1 MTSSGLT
8 GQGVEAIWEKISDHR
23 ALMIAAGD
31 WESRRSDQKVRW
43 MWALIEDRLI
53 HRLRED
59 PKIAAT
65 IGDLEKH
72 VNDGSMTPFGAADRV
87 LSVFDEIE

>member
-1 MTSSGLT
+1 
-8 GQGVEAIWEKISDHR
+8 
-23 ALMIAAGD
+23 
-31 WESRRSDQKVRW
+31 

-72 VNDGSMTPFGAADRV
+72 VNDGSMTPFDAADRV
-87 LSVFDEIE
+87 LSAFNEIE